1 MAGAP
6 AKPLAKLPRE
16 RDRDGRRFC
25 RVCDDYLPLAAFPA
39 GQRRYTCRAH
49 LWERVGRPAKR
60 TLLAKPQKRLLS
72 RLWMQCYKDRLVLG
86 HERVE
91 LTQADLA
98 TLLEAAGARTR
109 GRASSWCCPRTH
121 ASRWRRTTPC
131 WRRARRAGRCW
142 RGQGCKTMHLSRMRD
157 PRCRRR
163 AFGPKLMDCADAV
176 LARRGRVLLDRA

>member
-39 GQRRYTCRAH
+39 GQRRYTC
-49 LWERVGRPAKR
+49 R

-98 TLLEAAGARTR
+98 TLLEAAGAGEGGDRS
-109 GRASSWCCPRTH
+109 ASELVVLP
-121 ASRWRRTTPC
+121 
-131 WRRARRAGRCW
+131 
-142 RGQGCKTMHLSRMRD
+142 KD
-157 PRCRRR
+157 PRKPV
-163 AFGPKLMDCADAV
+163 AADNAV
-176 LARRGRVLLDRA
+176 LASREARWQMLARTRLQNNAPEPDA

>member
-49 LWERVGRPAKR
+49 LWEGVGRPAKR

-98 TLLEAAGARTR
+98 TLLEAAGAGEGGDRS
-109 GRASSWCCPRTH
+109 ASELVVLP
-121 ASRWRRTTPC
+121 
-131 WRRARRAGRCW
+131 
-142 RGQGCKTMHLSRMRD
+142 KD
-157 PRCRRR
+157 PRKPV
-163 AFGPKLMDCADAV
+163 AADNAV
-176 LARRGRVLLDRA
+176 LASREARWQMLARTRLQNNAPEPDA